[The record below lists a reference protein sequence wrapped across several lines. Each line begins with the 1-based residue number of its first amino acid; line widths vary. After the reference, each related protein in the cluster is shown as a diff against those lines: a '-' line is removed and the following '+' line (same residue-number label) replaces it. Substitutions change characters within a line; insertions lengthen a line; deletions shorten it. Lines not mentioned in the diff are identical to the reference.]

1 VKRSGHRLEPS
12 VKIVQSIMN
21 VRLGFV
27 PRLLASLSDVGY
39 AELGDVVIAW
49 FTTRLTQC
57 VIVKFLAYSLPAPIK
72 L

>member
-1 VKRSGHRLEPS
+1 
-12 VKIVQSIMN
+12 MN

-57 VIVKFLAYSLPAPIK
+57 VIVNFLAYSLPAPIK